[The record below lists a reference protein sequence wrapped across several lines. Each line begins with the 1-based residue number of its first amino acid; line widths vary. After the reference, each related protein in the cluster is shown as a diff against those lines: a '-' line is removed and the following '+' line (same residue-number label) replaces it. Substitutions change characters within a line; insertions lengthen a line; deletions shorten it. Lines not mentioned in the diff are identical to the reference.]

1 MLFGVPASEL
11 AWLAAILVVGGA
23 LTGFLA
29 GLLGVGGGAIA
40 VPVLYHLFEF
50 IGVPDAVRM
59 QLCIGTSLA
68 IIVPTSLRSLMSHN
82 KRGAVDWA
90 TLKLWLIPVAV
101 GTGIGA
107 LIAAWVSSNSLKAIF
122 GVVAF
127 LIAAQM
133 LVGTRALRIS
143 DDLPGR
149 PLMAFYGLLI
159 GVLSSVMG
167 IGGGSFGN
175 LIYAVHGRPV
185 HQGVATAAGLGAL
198 IAIPGTLGFIIAGL
212 PDEGL
217 LPPLSLG
224 FVSLIGVV
232 LIAPMSL
239 LAAPLG
245 ARLAHGFSRRQLEV
259 ALGVFLLVMG
269 GRFLG
274 DYLIH
279 TFA

>member
-11 AWLAAILVVGGA
+11 ATLAAILLVGGA

-29 GLLGVGGGAIA
+29 GLLGIGGGAIV

-68 IIVPTSLRSLMSHN
+68 IIVPTSIRSLMSHN

-90 TLKLWLIPVAV
+90 TLKLWLVPVAI
-101 GTGIGA
+101 GTAIGA

-133 LVGTRALRIS
+133 MIGTRALRIG

-149 PLMAFYGLLI
+149 PVMAAYGLVI

-175 LIYAVHGRPV
+175 LIYAVYGRPV

-212 PDEGL
+212 PDEAL

-232 LIAPMSL
+232 LVAPTSL
-239 LAAPLG
+239 LTAPLG

-259 ALGVFLLVMG
+259 ALGIFLLVMG

-274 DYLIH
+274 DYLLT